1 MYTHYS
7 PLETVLTTSPQPGF
21 VLQTEPTLTT
31 PFFADKNRNRQNQ
44 NQNYLSLIGGI
55 VAHLHRHN
63 ADIHLPFYNP
73 SHDVAV
79 GGKDPKTEK
88 DDAAAAAVDDIKIN
102 PASEISSIRFNQPSQ
117 SIMLPPPDLTDP
129 LRLRKAIAQFRI
141 LSFAVRSPPTC
152 VATYHARLSRP
163 KDLLN
168 SISLSLESAVQKQK
182 LPTGNLHRLGSM
194 EYSGHML
201 HDPKNRFGSGEGRG
215 GVRRPILGY
224 TASSPSLTKQQY
236 GVSYPPARMEG
247 VGLLD
252 RVAEQGTK
260 YKQRWDMVLK
270 KDRGGAM
277 RVGGVVSRNEDVK
290 LGTNENVKPRK
301 NENVKPGENEV
312 VELDLM
318 LEGIVDDDRNTR

>member
-1 MYTHYS
+1 
-7 PLETVLTTSPQPGF
+7 
-21 VLQTEPTLTT
+21 
-31 PFFADKNRNRQNQ
+31 
-44 NQNYLSLIGGI
+44 
-55 VAHLHRHN
+55 
-63 ADIHLPFYNP
+63 
-73 SHDVAV
+73 
-79 GGKDPKTEK
+79 
-88 DDAAAAAVDDIKIN
+88 
-102 PASEISSIRFNQPSQ
+102 
-117 SIMLPPPDLTDP
+117 
-129 LRLRKAIAQFRI
+129 
-141 LSFAVRSPPTC
+141 
-152 VATYHARLSRP
+152 
-163 KDLLN
+163 
-168 SISLSLESAVQKQK
+168 
-182 LPTGNLHRLGSM
+182 M

-277 RVGGVVSRNEDVK
+277 RIGGVVSRNEDVK

-301 NENVKPGENEV
+301 NENVKPGENEA

-318 LEGIVDDDRNTR
+318 LEGIVDDDENTR